1 MERITV
7 KETAKMLGIS
17 QQAVRIL
24 MEQHVLEI
32 GIVVCGKRKRYL
44 IFKEKLDET
53 IGKRRQMNERVY

>member
-32 GIVVCGKRKRYL
+32 GIVVGGKKKALSDFQGETGRDDWK
-44 IFKEKLDET
+44 KEA
-53 IGKRRQMNERVY
+53 NE